1 MYIIFDTKHYVNCN
15 SIYEIQP
22 YIYIYILAYSI
33 STRKGNK
40 YGSQISCHN
49 RAIHLVTTKTVNEKE
64 KKKKKQSI

>member
-1 MYIIFDTKHYVNCN
+1 M
-15 SIYEIQP
+15 SIVIVYMKYNLI

-33 STRKGNK
+33 CTRKGNK

>member
-1 MYIIFDTKHYVNCN
+1 M
-15 SIYEIQP
+15 SIVIVYMKYNLI